1 VSTFLSYALPG
12 IPAGCDNALIAVGLV
27 LTFRATGV
35 FNLAFGAQAFLAA
48 FIFDV
53 LVRTNHLPVW
63 LAAVISVL
71 VISPAV
77 GLALDRFLF
86 RFIPT
91 ASITAKVVSSVG
103 LLIAIPQAIPIFFGQ
118 AKRLNPPSLW
128 LNPDHIYFHVFSTP
142 VNGTELSTTV
152 VTLAVVAAIVAM
164 FRWTGIGLQMRAV
177 VESRR
182 LAQLEGISAPTVAA
196 TAWGLSSVLAGL
208 AGVLMLPLSAELSP
222 TNPLQFTAL
231 LVAGLTAAAV
241 ASMRSIPIA
250 LVAGILLGII
260 ENLLHLYLPGGGVWQ
275 STVVPAFPFV
285 VLIGA
290 LLFNPG
296 LRTIELSSDP
306 LASVDPP
313 PAPPAVSVRDHRLDR
328 PTKVGFWLLVIA
340 FLGSSATWVPGVW
353 VTTFNQGITLSI
365 IFLSI
370 TLITGMAGQLSLC
383 QAAFAGVGAFAAGQ
397 LGTHLGLPVLLG
409 AFVGGAMAAA
419 VGTFVAVVAMRVS
432 GLLLTL
438 VTLAFA
444 LFADESLFQYSW
456 SGGGLSGVAV
466 PRPKIGTIDFGDD
479 RTFLV
484 LAVVALALCMLL
496 VLLVQRGTVGR
507 YLAAMRGS
515 PTATASMGISLRRAR
530 LTVFAL
536 SAGIA
541 GFGGAL
547 YGSELHTV
555 SATNFFYVYSLVFA
569 VVVITTGSRTV
580 EGAVQA
586 GMAFAIIQTLLIL
599 YLPQRVSGI
608 EPILFAFGAT
618 TYAAHPEG
626 IVEYQKTRWLA
637 RVGRLLRAYD
647 ERQGRKSGA
656 DPGGRAGQAEA
667 PPIEVRPA
675 ISVPSGEGLRG

>member
-1 VSTFLSYALPG
+1 
-12 IPAGCDNALIAVGLV
+12 
-27 LTFRATGV
+27 
-35 FNLAFGAQAFLAA
+35 
-48 FIFDV
+48 
-53 LVRTNHLPVW
+53 
-63 LAAVISVL
+63 
-71 VISPAV
+71 
-77 GLALDRFLF
+77 
-86 RFIPT
+86 
-91 ASITAKVVSSVG
+91 
-103 LLIAIPQAIPIFFGQ
+103 
-118 AKRLNPPSLW
+118 
-128 LNPDHIYFHVFSTP
+128 
-142 VNGTELSTTV
+142 
-152 VTLAVVAAIVAM
+152 
-164 FRWTGIGLQMRAV
+164 
-177 VESRR
+177 
-182 LAQLEGISAPTVAA
+182 
-196 TAWGLSSVLAGL
+196 
-208 AGVLMLPLSAELSP
+208 
-222 TNPLQFTAL
+222 
-231 LVAGLTAAAV
+231 
-241 ASMRSIPIA
+241 
-250 LVAGILLGII
+250 
-260 ENLLHLYLPGGGVWQ
+260 
-275 STVVPAFPFV
+275 
-285 VLIGA
+285 
-290 LLFNPG
+290 
-296 LRTIELSSDP
+296 
-306 LASVDPP
+306 
-313 PAPPAVSVRDHRLDR
+313 
-328 PTKVGFWLLVIA
+328 
-340 FLGSSATWVPGVW
+340 
-353 VTTFNQGITLSI
+353 
-365 IFLSI
+365 
-370 TLITGMAGQLSLC
+370 LITGMAGQLSLC

-456 SGGGLSGVAV
+456 SGGGLSGVPV

-647 ERQGRKSGA
+647 ERQARKSGT
-656 DPGGRAGQAEA
+656 DPGGRAGPAEA

-675 ISVPSGEGLRG
+675 ISVPSGEGFRG